1 MKYVLILLF
10 CLPLFTKA
18 QDTLKIPVPAARQ
31 IAKELT
37 ICDSL
42 KSVHELTKKQLILT
56 EDKVVLKDSVIDSY
70 KVKCIMYDT
79 IVSNEQKKFAVQK
92 EWTEELRTEN
102 KKLRVKLLYTKISM
116 SAVAIFLG
124 YLLLK

>member
-1 MKYVLILLF
+1 
-10 CLPLFTKA
+10 
-18 QDTLKIPVPAARQ
+18 
-31 IAKELT
+31 
-37 ICDSL
+37 
-42 KSVHELTKKQLILT
+42 
-56 EDKVVLKDSVIDSY
+56 
-70 KVKCIMYDT
+70 MYDT

-92 EWTEELRTEN
+92 AWTEELRIEN